1 MLVFPAYDG
10 VKRGYEFS
18 GWLCDG
24 VSYQPGQS
32 VAVFAD
38 TVAKIVWQ
46 ESGGNALMDFFTG
59 PYGIA
64 VILIALLAIP
74 VCWYITK
81 RRR

>member
-1 MLVFPAYDG
+1 M
-10 VKRGYEFS
+10 
-18 GWLCDG
+18 
-24 VSYQPGQS
+24 VSPM
-32 VAVFAD
+32 